1 MRIVLDT
8 NCLVQII
15 SPHSKF
21 HDVWLSLAEG
31 RNVLCVS
38 NEIID
43 EYVEILERL
52 FNHNFAEIV
61 VKTVVNS
68 PFVEFYNP
76 FYKFELIKTDP
87 DDNKFVDCAIAANAR
102 YIVSNDRHYDV
113 LRTVSFP
120 HIEVL
125 SLIDFTKMIK

>member
-43 EYVEILERL
+43 EYVEILER
-52 FNHNFAEIV
+52 
-61 VKTVVNS
+61 
-68 PFVEFYNP
+68 PYGQ
-76 FYKFELIKTDP
+76 TDE
-87 DDNKFVDCAIAANAR
+87 AR
-102 YIVSNDRHYDV
+102 
-113 LRTVSFP
+113 
-120 HIEVL
+120 IEVED
-125 SLIDFTKMIK
+125 IHQRF